1 MARIFLLSPALCSGP
16 RAQLILGERARS
28 DIAHRLRTPAGV
40 PIGEIFA
47 FVSGLYFRG
56 KLAYARAFAAP
67 PPRAPGLLVI
77 TPGQGL
83 RPPEHRLTARQLRAI
98 GGVRVD
104 VRELRYRRPLRRDLR
119 QLAAALDPDCELV
132 LLGSI
137 ATRKYLDVLEP
148 ILGPRLRVPAEFV
161 GLGDMSRGALMLR
174 AVAAGREL
182 TYIAAAELAPRASGP
197 GRR

>member
-28 DIAHRLRTPAGV
+28 DIARRLRTPAGV

>member
-28 DIAHRLRTPAGV
+28 DIARRLRTPAGV

-161 GLGDMSRGALMLR
+161 GLGDMRRGALMLR

>member
-16 RAQLILGERARS
+16 RAQLILGEHARS
-28 DIAHRLRTPAGV
+28 DIARRLRTPAGV

-161 GLGDMSRGALMLR
+161 GLGDMRRGALMLR

>member
-28 DIAHRLRTPAGV
+28 DIARRLRTPAGV

-98 GGVRVD
+98 GAVRVD

-119 QLAAALDPDCELV
+119 RLATALDPDCELV

-137 ATRKYLDVLEP
+137 ATGKYLDVLEP
-148 ILGPRLRVPAEFV
+148 ILGPRLRVPADFV

-182 TYIAAAELAPRASGP
+182 TYIAATELATRAPGS